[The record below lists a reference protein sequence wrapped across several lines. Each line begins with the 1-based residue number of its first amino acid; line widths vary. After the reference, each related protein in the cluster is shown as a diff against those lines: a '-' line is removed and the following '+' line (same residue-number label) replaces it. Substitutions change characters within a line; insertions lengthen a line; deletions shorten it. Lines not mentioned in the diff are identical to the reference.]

1 MCRYLVVKLP
11 ISMHEFIVLNNSE
24 KLILDKI
31 NKKWN
36 KNIYCAFL
44 AIYQPNH
51 KSNNSDINRRYNYYK
66 YKQ

>member
-31 NKKWN
+31 NKK
-36 KNIYCAFL
+36 
-44 AIYQPNH
+44 
-51 KSNNSDINRRYNYYK
+51 
-66 YKQ
+66 